1 MDIQMK
7 RERHDSP
14 EALTAVVNVLVVGSV
29 DPSAG
34 SIESTISLVRD
45 GAATIII
52 DPGMVNERRQILGP
66 LEALGVDPSDVTDI
80 VFSHHHPD
88 HTLNAALFPNARVH
102 DYWAIYHRNT
112 FTRRTAEGTLI
123 TPSVR
128 LIATPG
134 HSPQDITTL
143 VGTSEGVFAFTHVW
157 WHEAGPPMDPLA
169 DMDELHA
176 SRARV
181 LQAADR
187 VIPGHGNAFTPNTDT
202 PR

>member
-1 MDIQMK
+1 MDIEMK
-7 RERHDSP
+7 PERHDSP
-14 EALTAVVNVLVVGSV
+14 EAMTGVVNVLVIGSV
-29 DPSAG
+29 DPSSG
-34 SIESTISLVRD
+34 TVESTVSLVRD

-52 DPGMVNERRQILGP
+52 DPGMVYDRRQILEP
-66 LEALGVDPSDVTDI
+66 LETLAVDPDDVTDI

-88 HTLNAALFPNARVH
+88 HTLNAALFRNARVH
-102 DYWAIYHRNT
+102 DHWATYYRNS
-112 FTRRTAEGTLI
+112 FARRTAEGTLI

-143 VGTSEGVFAFTHVW
+143 VGTADGVYAFTHVW
-157 WHEAGPPMDPLA
+157 WHEAGPPLDPLA
-169 DMDELHA
+169 DMDELHL

-181 LQAADR
+181 LRVANR
-187 VIPGHGNAFTPNTDT
+187 VIPGHGNAFTPGTDT

>member
-1 MDIQMK
+1 MPM
-7 RERHDSP
+7 RPERRDSP
-14 EALTAVVNVLVVGSV
+14 EAMTAVVDVLVVGSV
-29 DPSAG
+29 DTSAG
-34 SIESTISLVRD
+34 TIESTISLVRD

-52 DPGMVNERRQILGP
+52 DPGMVDDRRQILEP
-66 LEALGVDPSDVTDI
+66 LEALDVDPNDVTDI

-102 DYWAIYHRNT
+102 DHWAVYYRNT
-112 FTRRTAEGTLI
+112 FTRRPAEGTLV

-143 VGTSEGVFAFTHVW
+143 VGTAEGVYAFTHVW
-157 WHEAGPPMDPLA
+157 WHESGPPIDPLA
-169 DMDELHA
+169 DMDELHL

-181 LQAADR
+181 LQVANR
-187 VIPGHGNAFTPNTDT
+187 VIPGHGNAFTPSADT

>member
-1 MDIQMK
+1 MNMPM
-7 RERHDSP
+7 RPERRDSP
-14 EALTAVVNVLVVGSV
+14 EAMTAVVDVLVVGSV
-29 DPSAG
+29 DTSAG
-34 SIESTISLVRD
+34 TIESTISLVRD

-52 DPGMVNERRQILGP
+52 DPGMVDDRRQILEP
-66 LEALGVDPSDVTDI
+66 LEALAVDPNDVTDI

-102 DYWAIYHRNT
+102 DHWAVYYRNT
-112 FTRRTAEGTLI
+112 FTRRPAEGTLI

-134 HSPQDITTL
+134 HSSEDITTL
-143 VGTSEGVFAFTHVW
+143 VGTPEGVYAFTHAW
-157 WHEAGPPMDPLA
+157 WHEAGPPVDPLA
-169 DMDELHA
+169 DMDQLHL

-181 LQAADR
+181 LQVADR
-187 VIPGHGNAFTPNTDT
+187 VIPGHGNAFTPSADT

>member
-7 RERHDSP
+7 PERHDSP
-14 EALTAVVNVLVVGSV
+14 ETLTAVVNVLVVGSV
-29 DPSAG
+29 DPEAG
-34 SIESTISLVRD
+34 RIESTISLVRD
-45 GAATIII
+45 RAATIII
-52 DPGMVNERRQILGP
+52 DPGMVDDRRQILGP

-80 VFSHHHPD
+80 VFSHHHPE

-102 DYWAIYHRNT
+102 DHWAIYYRNT

-134 HSPQDITTL
+134 HSPQDITTM
-143 VGTSEGVFAFTHVW
+143 VGTSEGVYAFTHVW
-157 WHEAGPPMDPLA
+157 WHEAGPLVDPLA
-169 DMDELHA
+169 DMDELHL

-181 LQAADR
+181 LQVADR
-187 VIPGHGNAFTPNTDT
+187 IVPGHGNAFSPSTDT

>member
-1 MDIQMK
+1 MNMPM
-7 RERHDSP
+7 RPERRDSP
-14 EALTAVVNVLVVGSV
+14 EAVTAVVDVLVVGSV
-29 DPSAG
+29 DTSAG
-34 SIESTISLVRD
+34 TIESTISLVRD

-52 DPGMVNERRQILGP
+52 DPGMVDDRRQILEP
-66 LEALGVDPSDVTDI
+66 LEALAVDPNDVTDI

-88 HTLNAALFPNARVH
+88 HTLNAALFPDARVH
-102 DYWAIYHRNT
+102 DHWAVYYRNT
-112 FTRRTAEGTLI
+112 FTRRPAEGTLI

-143 VGTSEGVFAFTHVW
+143 VGTAEGVYAFTHVW
-157 WHEAGPPMDPLA
+157 WHESGPPIDPLA
-169 DMDELHA
+169 DMDELHL

-181 LQAADR
+181 LQVANR
-187 VIPGHGNAFTPNTDT
+187 VIPGHGNAFTPSADT

>member
-1 MDIQMK
+1 MDIEMK
-7 RERHDSP
+7 HERHDSP
-14 EALTAVVNVLVVGSV
+14 EAMTAVVNVLVIGSV
-29 DPSAG
+29 DPALG
-34 SIESTISLVRD
+34 TIESTVSLVRD
-45 GAATIII
+45 GAATMII
-52 DPGMVNERRQILGP
+52 DPGMVYDRRQILEP
-66 LEALGVDPSDVTDI
+66 LEALAVDPNNVTDI
-80 VFSHHHPD
+80 MFSHHHPD

-102 DYWAIYHRNT
+102 DHWAIYYRNT

-143 VGTSEGVFAFTHVW
+143 VGTADGVYAFTHVW
-157 WHEAGPPMDPLA
+157 WHEAGPPLDPLA
-169 DMDELHA
+169 DMDELHL

-181 LQAADR
+181 LRVANR
-187 VIPGHGNAFTPNTDT
+187 VIPGHGNAFTPSTDT

>member
-7 RERHDSP
+7 PGRHDSP
-14 EALTAVVNVLVVGSV
+14 EALTAIVNVLVVGSV

-34 SIESTISLVRD
+34 TIESTISLVRD
-45 GAATIII
+45 GKATIII
-52 DPGMVNERRQILGP
+52 DPGMVDDRRQILGP

-102 DYWAIYHRNT
+102 DHWAIYYRNT

-143 VGTSEGVFAFTHVW
+143 VGTSEGVYAFTHVR

-169 DMDELHA
+169 DMDELHV

-181 LQAADR
+181 LQVADR
-187 VIPGHGNAFTPNTDT
+187 VIPGHGNAFTPNTNT

>member
-1 MDIQMK
+1 MNMHM
-7 RERHDSP
+7 RPERHDTP
-14 EALTAVVNVLVVGSV
+14 EAMTAVVDVLVVGSV
-29 DPSAG
+29 DTSAG
-34 SIESTISLVRD
+34 TVESTISLVRD

-52 DPGMVNERRQILGP
+52 DPGMVDDRRQILEP
-66 LEALGVDPSDVTDI
+66 LEALAVDQNDVTDI

-102 DYWAIYHRNT
+102 DHWAVYYRNT
-112 FTRRTAEGTLI
+112 FTRRPAEGTLI

-143 VGTSEGVFAFTHVW
+143 VGTAEGVYAFTHVW
-157 WHEAGPPMDPLA
+157 WHEAGPPIDPLA
-169 DMDELHA
+169 DMDELHV

-181 LQAADR
+181 LQVANR
-187 VIPGHGNAFTPNTDT
+187 VIPGHGNAFTPSADT